1 MGKRDVGV
9 YIWMVLLRWVQ
20 QLTTAEVMG
29 VQTHN
34 QWCGVTVDRYLF
46 QTSLSGSLP
55 TELGLLT
62 NLREMCAH
70 HAMA

>member
-1 MGKRDVGV
+1 MGKRGVGT
-9 YIWMVLLRWVQ
+9 WMVLLRWVQ

-34 QWCGVTVDRYLF
+34 QWCGVTVDRNIGF
-46 QTSLSGSLP
+46 NSLSGSLP

-62 NLREMCAH
+62 GLTLMCAH